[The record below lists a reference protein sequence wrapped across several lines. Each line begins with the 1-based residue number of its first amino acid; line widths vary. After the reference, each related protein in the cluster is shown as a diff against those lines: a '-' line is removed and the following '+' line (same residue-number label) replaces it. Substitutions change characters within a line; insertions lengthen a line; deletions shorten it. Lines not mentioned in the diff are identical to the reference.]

1 MSKKQTRIIATLML
15 VALCGFAFTGCQPE
29 GPTQLVVATWGGAS
43 EKGLTEIVKTFE
55 EENNVDIV
63 FDIGNNSDRLNKI
76 RATKDNPVVDVAL
89 MTDCFSVMGNEEGLF
104 EQIDAGKVP
113 NIEKLYDYAV
123 DPNGFGPAYSVVSYG
138 LVYNTELVEE
148 APTSWADMWD
158 PAYENKICVPDI
170 TSTAGPMLLVKAA
183 EMNGGSAEDIDAG
196 FDKMKELKPNIFNFY
211 TSVSDV
217 ITMFERGEIV
227 MAPFMD
233 IFVPIMHFSDL
244 PVDIAELEEG
254 NFAGYNTV
262 NIIKGSKNKEI
273 AEKFVN
279 FMLEA
284 ETQAQIATVLFE
296 APTNVEVE
304 VSEEGAKY
312 MSYGPEKIESLVMF
326 DWSYINN
333 AKPQW
338 IERWNKE
345 ITVE

>member
-1 MSKKQTRIIATLML
+1 MTKKTTKICVILVVLVML
-15 VALCGFAFTGCQPE
+15 AFGVAGCQPK

-76 RATKDNPVVDVAL
+76 RATKDNPVIDVAL

-104 EQIDAGKVP
+104 EKVNYDKVP
-113 NIEKLYDYAV
+113 NAEKLYDYAV
-123 DPNGFGPAYSVVSYG
+123 DPNGYGPAYSVVSYG
-138 LVYNTELVEE
+138 LVYNKDLVEE
-148 APTSWADMWD
+148 APTSWADMWN
-158 PAYENKICVPDI
+158 PAYENKVCVPDI
-170 TSTAGPMLLVKAA
+170 TSTAGPMLLVTAA
-183 EMNGGSAEDIDAG
+183 EMNGGSMEDIDAG
-196 FDKMKELKPNIFNFY
+196 FEKMQELKPNIFNFY

-244 PVDIAELEEG
+244 PVELAVLEDG

-262 NIIKGSKNKEI
+262 NIVKGSKNVEI
-273 AEKFVN
+273 AEKFVD
-279 FMLEA
+279 FLLDA
-284 ETQAQIATVLFE
+284 DTQAKIASKLFE
-296 APTNVEVE
+296 APTNTLAE
-304 VSEEGAKY
+304 VSEAGSKY
-312 MSYGPEKIESLVMF
+312 MSYGPEKIKSLVMF

-333 AKPQW
+333 IKSDW

-345 ITVE
+345 ITAE

>member
-1 MSKKQTRIIATLML
+1 MSKKLTKIFLLIAIGIFVL
-15 VALCGFAFTGCQPE
+15 AFTGCQPK
-29 GPTQLVVATWGGAS
+29 GPTQLVVATWGGSS

-76 RATKDNPVVDVAL
+76 RATKDKPVIDVAL

-104 EQIDAGKVP
+104 EKINTKNVP
-113 NIEKLYDYAV
+113 NAEKLYDYAL
-123 DPNGFGPAYSVVSYG
+123 DKNGYGPAYSVVSYG
-138 LVYNTELVEE
+138 LVYNKDLVDE
-148 APTSWADMWD
+148 APTSWADLWN
-158 PAYENKICVPDI
+158 PAYENKVCIPDI
-170 TSTAGPMLLVKAA
+170 TSTAGPMLLVTAA
-183 EMNGGSAEDIDAG
+183 NMNGGSMEDIDAG
-196 FDKMKELKPNIFNFY
+196 FEKMNELKPNIFNFY

-244 PVDIAELEEG
+244 PVELAVLEDG

-262 NIIKGSKNKEI
+262 NIIKGTKNKEM

-284 ETQAQIATVLFE
+284 NTQAQIAEKLFE
-296 APTNVEVE
+296 APTNKDVEI
-304 VSEEGAKY
+304 SEDGAKY
-312 MSYGPEKIESLVMF
+312 MSYGSDKIESLIMF

-333 AKPQW
+333 IKPEW

-345 ITVE
+345 ITAE

>member
-1 MSKKQTRIIATLML
+1 MKKVL
-15 VALCGFAFTGCQPE
+15 VMVLVVAMFALAFAGCAPK
-29 GPTQLVVATWGGAS
+29 GPTTLVVATWGGAS

-55 EENNVDIV
+55 EENNVDVV

-76 RATKDNPVVDVAL
+76 RATKDNPVIDVAL

-104 EQIDAGKVP
+104 EEINTKNVP
-113 NIEKLYDYAV
+113 NAEKLYEYAI

-138 LVYNTELVEE
+138 IVYNTELVEE
-148 APTSWADMWD
+148 APTSWADLWN
-158 PAYENKICVPDI
+158 PAYENKVCVPDI
-170 TSTAGPMLLVKAA
+170 TSTAGPMLLVTAA
-183 EMNGGSAEDIDAG
+183 EMNGGNMEDIDAG
-196 FDKMKELKPNIFNFY
+196 FAKMQELKPNIFNFY

-244 PVDIAELEEG
+244 PVELAELEEG

-262 NIIKGSKNKEI
+262 NIVKGTKNKDI

-279 FMLEA
+279 FMLDA
-284 ETQAQIATVLFE
+284 NTQTQIAASLFE
-296 APTNVEVE
+296 APTNVDV
-304 VSEEGAKY
+304 VIAEENSKY
-312 MSYGPEKIESLVMF
+312 MSYGAEKIESLEMF
-326 DWSYINN
+326 DWSYIN
-333 AKPQW
+333 AIKPEW

-345 ITVE
+345 ITAE

>member
-1 MSKKQTRIIATLML
+1 MRKTRIIAVLML
-15 VALCGFAFTGCQPE
+15 VALCGFVIAGCQAK
-29 GPTQLVVATWGGAS
+29 GPTQLVVATWGGSS
-43 EKGLTEIVKTFE
+43 EKGLTEIVKSFE

-76 RATKDNPVVDVAL
+76 RATKDSPVIDVAL
-89 MTDCFSVMGNEEGLF
+89 MTDCFSVMGNDEGLF
-104 EQIDAGKVP
+104 EQVDVANVP

-123 DPNGFGPAYSVVSYG
+123 DPSGFGPAYSVVSYG
-138 LVYNTELVEE
+138 IVYNTEMVDQ

-158 PAYENKICVPDI
+158 PAYENLICIPDI
-170 TSTAGPMLLVKAA
+170 TSTAGPMLLVTAA
-183 EMNGGSAEDIDAG
+183 QMNGGSMEDIDAG
-196 FDKMKELKPNIFNFY
+196 FEKMEELKPNIFNFY

-217 ITMFERGEIV
+217 ITMFERGEIA

-244 PVDIAELEEG
+244 PVEIAVLEDG

-262 NIIKGSKNKEI
+262 NVVKGTENKEI

-284 ETQAQIATVLFE
+284 ETQAQIATALFE
-296 APTNVEVE
+296 APTNVDVE
-304 VSEEGAKY
+304 VSEAGAKY
-312 MSYGPEKIESLVMF
+312 MSYGPEKMESLVMF
-326 DWSYINN
+326 DWSYINDI
-333 AKPQW
+333 KPEW

-345 ITVE
+345 ITAE

>member
-1 MSKKQTRIIATLML
+1 MNRKSIKIL
-15 VALCGFAFTGCQPE
+15 VALVTVVIITLAFTGCQPK
-29 GPTQLVVATWGGAS
+29 GPTKLVVATWGGSS

-76 RATKDNPVVDVAL
+76 RATKDNPVIDVAL

-104 EQIDAGKVP
+104 EEINVEKVS
-113 NIEKLYDYAV
+113 NINKLYDYAL
-123 DPNGFGPAYSVVSYG
+123 DPNGYGPSYSVVSYG
-138 LVYNTELVEE
+138 LVYNKDLINQP
-148 APTSWADMWD
+148 PTSWADMWD
-158 PAYENKICVPDI
+158 PAYKNKVCIPDI

-183 EMNGGSAEDIDAG
+183 EMNGGSMEDIDAG
-196 FDKMKELKPNIFNFY
+196 FEKMKELKPNIFNFY

-244 PVDIAELEEG
+244 PVEIAELEDG

-262 NIIKGSKNKEI
+262 NIIKGTKNKEM

-284 ETQAQIATVLFE
+284 ETQSKIAATLFE
-296 APTNVEVE
+296 APTNTEVE
-304 VSEEGAKY
+304 ISEDSAKY
-312 MSYGPEKIESLVMF
+312 MPYGSDKIESLVMF
-326 DWSYINN
+326 DWNYINKI
-333 AKPQW
+333 KPEW

-345 ITVE
+345 ITEY